1 MPNTYAS
8 FTLAFSLKLS
18 LLEIL
23 VGFCLISSGDFLD

>member
-8 FTLAFSLKLS
+8 FTLALSLKLS

-23 VGFCLISSGDFLD
+23 VGFCPISSEDFLD

>member
-23 VGFCLISSGDFLD
+23 VGFCLINSEDFLD

>member
-8 FTLAFSLKLS
+8 FTLAFSLELS

-23 VGFCLISSGDFLD
+23 VGFPLISSEDFLD